1 MVGLNIL
8 IKDMAK
14 KIVNKE
20 KNEDMMIAS
29 QELDMN
35 ILYKILDKQFSLV
48 GAPYQTSDM
57 LGMDIENQTKV
68 WESYTFTSE
77 QFEDWHK
84 FVIDCLKEWPVTA
97 DLTADEADE
106 IFRII
111 ADQWAFEIEGDE
123 LTEVNDSDIELEE
136 E

>member
-1 MVGLNIL
+1 
-8 IKDMAK
+8 MAK
-14 KIVNKE
+14 KTVNKVE
-20 KNEDMMIAS
+20 KNEDMVLAS

-35 ILYKILDKQFSLV
+35 ILYKILDKQFNLV
-48 GAPYQTSDM
+48 GAPYQTADM
-57 LGMDIENQTKV
+57 LGMDIETQTKV
-68 WESYTFTSE
+68 WESYTFTTE
-77 QFEDWHK
+77 QFETWHQ
-84 FVIDCLKEWPVTA
+84 FVIDCLKEWTVTA
-97 DLTADEADE
+97 DLTPDEADE

>member
-1 MVGLNIL
+1 
-8 IKDMAK
+8 MAK
-14 KIVNKE
+14 KIVTKE
-20 KNEDMMIAS
+20 KNEDMLLAS

-48 GAPYQTSDM
+48 GAPYQTADM
-57 LGMDIENQTKV
+57 LGMDIETQTKV

-84 FVIDCLKEWPVTA
+84 FVIECLKEWSVTA

-123 LTEVNDSDIELEE
+123 LTEANDSDIELEE